1 LSTSSLNSRPL
12 GDFGDGFKGVKGEL
26 GVPDLELLPSKMVS
40 LSLELLA
47 ELVDVVELLGCGLG
61 RRLGVLVVVPWEITT
76 VAGPVGS
83 EGGELAGRRGISRLG
98 DDMLGIGYRNSG
110 R

>member
-1 LSTSSLNSRPL
+1 MVRWWLFQSFPRSPIVDFVTEQQTA

-47 ELVDVVELLGCGLG
+47 ELVDVAELLGCGLG
-61 RRLGVLVVVPWEITT
+61 RR
-76 VAGPVGS
+76 
-83 EGGELAGRRGISRLG
+83 
-98 DDMLGIGYRNSG
+98 
-110 R
+110 